1 MAENVSLYA
10 INKYD
15 INLKNQFKLIVHN
28 KFILVFP
35 RWNNAKSLF
44 WLEILKAN
52 N

>member
-1 MAENVSLYA
+1 MVEIVGLYA

-15 INLKNQFKLIVHN
+15 INLKNRFNLAAHN
-28 KFILVFP
+28 NFILGFP
-35 RWNNAKSLF
+35 CETMQKVSF